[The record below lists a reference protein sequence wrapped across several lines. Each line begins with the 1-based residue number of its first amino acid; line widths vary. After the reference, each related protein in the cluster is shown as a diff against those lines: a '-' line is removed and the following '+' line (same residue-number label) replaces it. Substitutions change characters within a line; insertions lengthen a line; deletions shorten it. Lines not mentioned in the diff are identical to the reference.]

1 MKYFSKKLSLAAS
14 TAFGCVALFGCGSS
28 DSNNATSATDT
39 TSVETAVNVCGDYT
53 AYEDGLGN
61 TYCMDMT
68 TGAVIY
74 SVLADGS
81 IVYATS
87 TTESSADSSTGTS
100 TDVTGSDTGSS
111 VVSSDTSGSAVVTS
125 SADASTVVGTSSAS
139 TASNA
144 VCGETTNPTSILG
157 NLYFYSDATGSY
169 YYNIT
174 DASCTKVYLTVA
186 SSSSAAEVTS
196 SETVA
201 TSSATVATSSA
212 SNPWTVSSSSA
223 ATATSSATVVTT
235 SSASVTSTG
244 STPVVTFSTSG
255 ASVENNNNCVEID
268 GSVVKILC
276 AGIYYFSGTSNDGQ
290 IMVTASTEDK
300 VYLYLNGL
308 TLTSSDAPIYS
319 QSSDKTFIVAVSG
332 TTNTLKDGSSR
343 TKIYTY
349 TKDGE
354 SKTDT
359 TGAVI
364 YAKDDLTIK
373 GSGTLNVTGNYNNG
387 IHTTKDL
394 KIKYDDEFGGAPTI
408 TVTTKNNALKGKN
421 SVAIDGGT
429 LNLTTSAGDGIKSD
443 EDDATELAEGKGYI
457 EITGGKITVNSVD
470 KGLKA
475 SNYILIDDSVSVP
488 TLTVVASGD
497 SAKALKADSSIYI
510 YAGTVN
516 LTSKKDDGIHANAN
530 VYLEGG
536 TVTVSAGD
544 DGVHADNSLYLNGA
558 TVNVTTSTEAFEGYY
573 IYANA
578 GITAV
583 YGTDDGWNAAG
594 GSTNEGT
601 STSSGS
607 SWGGNMGGNTGMA
620 SSSVGYIV
628 ISGGYHYISASGND
642 VDVLDA
648 NGTATQSGGVLILEM
663 PSSSGTSGG
672 NMGGGSWGGNTSTTS
687 GSCSTNNAGGL
698 IDTDNGYTITG
709 GVMLGF
715 GSQTEEY
722 PSCSATS
729 YTNSNYYGSSNAA
742 FKPQGS
748 GSMILYGGSVTSVST
763 VDVSS
768 MTAVNFPNGLTY
780 YYK

>member
-14 TAFGCVALFGCGSS
+14 TAFGCVALFGCSSS
-28 DSNNATSATDT
+28 DSNNAASTTGM
-39 TSVETAVNVCGDYT
+39 TSVESAVDVCGDYT

-61 TYCMDMT
+61 TYCIDKTM
-68 TGAVIY
+68 GAVIY
-74 SVLADGS
+74 SVLVDGS
-81 IVYATS
+81 IVY
-87 TTESSADSSTGTS
+87 TTLEESSAASSDASST
-100 TDVTGSDTGSS
+100 D
-111 VVSSDTSGSAVVTS
+111 
-125 SADASTVVGTSSAS
+125 VGTSSAS

-144 VCGETTNPTSILG
+144 VCGETTNPTSIVG
-157 NLYFYSDATGSY
+157 DLYFYSDAFGSY

-196 SETVA
+196 SETLA
-201 TSSATVATSSA
+201 TSSATATSS
-212 SNPWTVSSSSA
+212 T
-223 ATATSSATVVTT
+223 TGVTT
-235 SSASVTSTG
+235 SSSSIASTG
-244 STPVVTFSTSG
+244 STPAVTFSTSG
-255 ASVENNNNCVEID
+255 VSVENNNNCVEID

-332 TTNTLKDGSSR
+332 TINTLQDGNSR
-343 TKIYTY
+343 TNVYSY

-354 SKTDT
+354 TKTDT

-408 TVTTKNNALKGKN
+408 TVTTKNHALKGKN

-429 LNLTTSAGDGIKSD
+429 LTLTTSEGDGIKSD

-457 EITGGKITVNSVD
+457 EITGGKITVNSGD
-470 KGLKA
+470 KGIKA

-510 YAGTVN
+510 YAGTLN
-516 LTSKKDDGIHANAN
+516 LTSKKDDGIH
-530 VYLEGG
+530 
-536 TVTVSAGD
+536 
-544 DGVHADNSLYLNGA
+544 
-558 TVNVTTSTEAFEGYY
+558 
-573 IYANA
+573 ANA

-594 GSTNEGT
+594 GSKNEGASA
-601 STSSGS
+601 STGN
-607 SWGGNMGGNTGMA
+607 SWGGNMGGGAIST
-620 SSSVGYIV
+620 SVGYIV
-628 ISGGYHYISASGND
+628 ITGGYHYISVSGND

-648 NGTATQSGGVLILEM
+648 NGTATQTGGVLILEILSRSG
-663 PSSSGTSGG
+663 SSSGNLGGSGW
-672 NMGGGSWGGNTSTTS
+672 GGGMGS
-687 GSCSTNNAGGL
+687 GSCSTNQAGGL

-709 GVMLGF
+709 GVLLGF

-722 PSCSATS
+722 PSCTATS
-729 YTNSNYYGSSNAA
+729 YTNSNYYGSSSAA

-748 GSMILYGGSVTSVST
+748 GSMIIYGGSVASVSV

>member
-14 TAFGCVALFGCGSS
+14 TAFGCVALFGCSSS
-28 DSNNATSATDT
+28 DSNNAASTTGM
-39 TSVETAVNVCGDYT
+39 TSVESAVDVCGDYT

-61 TYCMDMT
+61 TYCIDKT

-74 SVLADGS
+74 SVLVDGS
-81 IVYATS
+81 IVY
-87 TTESSADSSTGTS
+87 TTLEESSAASSDASSTDG
-100 TDVTGSDTGSS
+100 
-111 VVSSDTSGSAVVTS
+111 
-125 SADASTVVGTSSAS
+125 GTSSAS

-144 VCGETTNPTSILG
+144 VCGETTNPTSIVG
-157 NLYFYSDATGSY
+157 DLYFYSDASGSY

-196 SETVA
+196 SETLA
-201 TSSATVATSSA
+201 TSSATATSS
-212 SNPWTVSSSSA
+212 T
-223 ATATSSATVVTT
+223 TGVTT
-235 SSASVTSTG
+235 SSSSIASTS

-255 ASVENNNNCVEID
+255 VSVENNNNCVEID

-332 TTNTLKDGSSR
+332 TINTLQDGNSR
-343 TKIYTY
+343 TNVYSY

-354 SKTDT
+354 TKTDT

-394 KIKYDDEFGGAPTI
+394 KIKCDDEFGGAPTI
-408 TVTTKNNALKGKN
+408 TVTTKNHALKGKN

-429 LNLTTSAGDGIKSD
+429 LTLTTSEGDGIKSD

-457 EITGGKITVNSVD
+457 EITGGKITVNSGD
-470 KGLKA
+470 KGIKA

-510 YAGTVN
+510 YAGTLN

-536 TVTVSAGD
+536 TVTVSALD
-544 DGVHADNSLYLNGA
+544 DGVHADNNLYLNGA
-558 TVNVTTSTEAFEGYY
+558 TVNVTTSTEAFEGVY

-594 GSTNEGT
+594 GSKNEGASA
-601 STSSGS
+601 STGN
-607 SWGGNMGGNTGMA
+607 SWGGNMGGGAIST
-620 SSSVGYIV
+620 SVGYIV
-628 ISGGYHYISASGND
+628 ITGGYHYISVSGND

-648 NGTATQSGGVLILEM
+648 NGTATQTGGVLILEILSRSG
-663 PSSSGTSGG
+663 SSSGNLGGSGW
-672 NMGGGSWGGNTSTTS
+672 GGGTGS
-687 GSCSTNNAGGL
+687 GSCSTNQAGGL

-709 GVMLGF
+709 GVLLGF

-722 PSCSATS
+722 PSCTATS
-729 YTNSNYYGSSNAA
+729 YTNSNYYGSSSAA

-748 GSMILYGGSVTSVST
+748 GSMIIYGGSVTSVSV